1 MTKQTIAMA
10 ILAVLL
16 VAPEC
21 LSKTITVSVNWDQA
35 RAIWDHG
42 EFRQSVKIVLRSSK
56 RVRGTLA
63 GITDSGMRI
72 QKRQSETVI
81 PRDQIRV
88 IRLVPRR
95 ASTWNNRVLAIAGG
109 VPAGYLAT
117 YGTIALCCGGD
128 PDSTSFI
135 ALVLGVWGT
144 TQYLLYRLGAK
155 ADRGVLI
162 LLIPATASAT
172 ANSDLDTP
180 PTPPE
185 GRPYTEEG
193 RL

>member
-10 ILAVLL
+10 ILAALL
-16 VAPEC
+16 VAPVC
-21 LSKTITVSVNWDQA
+21 LSKTITLSVDWDQA
-35 RAIWDHG
+35 REIWEHG
-42 EFRQSVKIVLRSSK
+42 DFRQAVKVGLRSSK
-56 RVRGTLA
+56 RLGGKLV
-63 GITDSGMRI
+63 GITDSSLRV
-72 QKRQSETVI
+72 QKRQTETVI
-81 PRDQIRV
+81 PRDQIRM